1 MENTN
6 QKINEQIYFKS
17 ELLKAKI
24 KDYCKIH
31 KLKFIKYHENGFLA
45 SSRHNIKAGMKK
57 VLGIDKFEY
66 FDLRTVAKKEVTRS
80 FLCYSDLDIVDSGV
94 ISTRTY
100 LISKI

>member
-1 MENTN
+1 
-6 QKINEQIYFKS
+6 
-17 ELLKAKI
+17 
-24 KDYCKIH
+24 
-31 KLKFIKYHENGFLA
+31 
-45 SSRHNIKAGMKK
+45 MKK